1 MKKILFLL
9 FLVEGV
15 TFGNPKVYNDIFEG
29 QKVALKEAKLM
40 LYIISSSK
48 CQHCHNLL
56 NGINNT
62 PDLLKLLKDD
72 FVFIATDLE
81 NPYSRIPNDI
91 VFNGKTPTTYILTP
105 TGNLIGIP
113 IEGSIKSQD
122 LYTLL
127 KGLEDYK
134 KERLG
139 F

>member
-62 PDLLKLLKDD
+62 PHLL
-72 FVFIATDLE
+72 
-81 NPYSRIPNDI
+81 
-91 VFNGKTPTTYILTP
+91 
-105 TGNLIGIP
+105 
-113 IEGSIKSQD
+113 
-122 LYTLL
+122 
-127 KGLEDYK
+127 
-134 KERLG
+134 
-139 F
+139 